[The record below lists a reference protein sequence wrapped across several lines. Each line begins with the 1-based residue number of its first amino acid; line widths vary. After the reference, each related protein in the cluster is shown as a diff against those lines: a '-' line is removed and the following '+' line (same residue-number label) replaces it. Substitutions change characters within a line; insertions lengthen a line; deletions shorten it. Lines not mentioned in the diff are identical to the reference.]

1 MSSPPT
7 PKIEILD
14 DEENIVNLEGEEDTN
29 DKYLSTLSTNDEDLN
44 NYVQLFDLYPQ
55 ILRKCSREFKKTFGV
70 VNEIE
75 YENGNTFEGK
85 IVNDMLH
92 GHGEFHWDETGL
104 VYIGDFIENKITGR
118 GKIIWPNKSE
128 YIGDVVDGIRHGF
141 GTYTDSNGLQYTGQ
155 WKNGK
160 KQGKGRLN
168 YTTDGSIHYDGEW
181 DSGLR
186 HGYGVYHYSNR
197 ATYEGQ
203 WKDGKR
209 HGEGTMHWSDRDEIY
224 TGSWVDGKQDGLGC
238 HAWHIL
244 RVRTSQYSLPN
255 VYDGQWANGK
265 RNGLGTFHYPNGS
278 KYVGYW
284 KDDLKHGK
292 GTLILKDGRI
302 FERTFYKD
310 RLIDETSDSLPSSVD
325 QLSLERLDTR
335 IPLVTECLSDPIEKN
350 SVLKDTSD
358 SNLLENYLKPHI
370 SPSDYTHSE
379 LQNMQNVIT
388 AYLTPLRSIY
398 RFYGK
403 LGMKQ
408 LPDNTIIL
416 RYVQFCQFLKDCKL
430 HQHTSLAALDR
441 IVAVSYGSEDGDDS
455 CVQNPEK
462 LISFGTFVNILVI
475 LACNLYTQEESYV
488 HEKITKSKPSDALLC
503 LLTQAIISNACKLS
517 GVIYQD
523 NEKSKEIHV
532 FLQPLYQAYKFLVR
546 IKRKFQKSI
555 HPPPYTMTVRNFL
568 FILKDFNLL
577 NRKLTVKDVLEAVC
591 KCNPV
596 VGTIEEY
603 NSDAELTFFD
613 FFEALIHCT
622 LILMLEKDEPQ
633 VDSVDNKIKTIKS
646 DLTIKLNRRLSRR
659 PSTSRQLKS
668 NTGKKQKEKKS
679 KTKRGAENRKIS
691 ISPEIDKSENQKK
704 HQMG

>member
-29 DKYLSTLSTNDEDLN
+29 DKYLSTLSANDEDLN

-104 VYIGDFIENKITGR
+104 MYIGDFKENKITGR
-118 GKIIWPNKSE
+118 GKITWPNKSE

-160 KQGKGRLN
+160 KQGK
-168 YTTDGSIHYDGEW
+168 
-181 DSGLR
+181 
-186 HGYGVYHYSNR
+186 
-197 ATYEGQ
+197 
-203 WKDGKR
+203 
-209 HGEGTMHWSDRDEIY
+209 
-224 TGSWVDGKQDGLGC
+224 DGLGC

-302 FERTFYKD
+302 FERTFYED
-310 RLIDETSDSLPSSVD
+310 RLIDENSDSLPSSID

-335 IPLVTECLSDPIEKN
+335 IPLVTECLSDATEKN

-441 IVAVSYGSEDGDDS
+441 IIAVSYGSEDGDDS
-455 CVQNPEK
+455 CIQNPEK

-488 HEKITKSKPSDALLC
+488 HEKITKSKPNDALLC

-568 FILKDFNLL
+568 YILKDFNLL

-691 ISPEIDKSENQKK
+691 ISPEIDKSENQKETPDGLIDQEEQLLQQNPELDK
-704 HQMG
+704 TSSSIQCEVETWESCMRNFLNKFLQSVEELQILHNRVYQLN